1 MPGMASARRTYLVS
15 VRDNDGPAT
24 LEEIRTGRKIRLGS
38 VTDVGTQIER
48 WLGESKLTASKRR
61 KN

>member
-1 MPGMASARRTYLVS
+1 MAPTRRTYLVS

-24 LEEIRTGRKIRLGS
+24 LEEIRTGRKVRLGS

-48 WLGESKLTASKRR
+48 WLGESRLTASER
-61 KN
+61 KKK